1 MDRRKFVK
9 AAALGTVATTAIAA
23 PAIAQ
28 STPQIR
34 WRLTSGFPKSLDTIY
49 GTAELIARYVSEMTD
64 GRFVIQ
70 PFGAGEIIPGLESVD
85 AVSRGTVEMSH
96 TASFYNFGRDPTFA
110 LATSVPFLFGKRA
123 QDAWLY
129 QGEGNTLIQQFMT
142 PNQIVAF
149 PAGNTGTQMGGWFR
163 REIRTIADLQGLRFR
178 MGGMAG
184 RVFQRV
190 GVVPQQLAG
199 GDIYPALERG
209 TIDGAEWVGA
219 YDDERL
225 GLNRVAQFYY
235 YPGWQEGSSVLHL
248 MINQAKW
255 NELPKGYQHILENAA
270 AHGNTQMMAMYDARN
285 AAALRRLVAGGTQ
298 LRVFPTEVLD
308 RLWQEAN
315 AFYVETGNANPTFKR
330 MLDSAVAFRNDFYL
344 YNQISDFAFDSYMM
358 RAIRQRA

>member
-9 AAALGTVATTAIAA
+9 TAALGSAAASALAA
-23 PAIAQ
+23 PALAQ
-28 STPQIR
+28 TAPQLR

-49 GTAELIARYVSEMTD
+49 GTAELLAKYVGEMTD

-110 LATSVPFLFGKRA
+110 LCTSVPFLMGKRA
-123 QDAWLY
+123 QDGWLY
-129 QGEGNTLIQQFMT
+129 QGEGNGLIQQFLGA
-142 PNQIVAF
+142 NNIQAF
-149 PAGNTGTQMGGWFR
+149 PAGNTGAQMGGWFR
-163 REIRTIADLQGLRFR
+163 REIRTVADLQGLRFR

-184 RVFQRV
+184 RIFQRV

-219 YDDERL
+219 YDDEKL

-235 YPGWQEGSSVLHL
+235 YPGWQEGASVLHL
-248 MINQAKW
+248 MINTAKW
-255 NELPKGYQHILENAA
+255 NELPKNYQHILENAA
-270 AHGNTQMMAMYDARN
+270 AHANTQMMAMYDARN
-285 AAALRRLVAGGTQ
+285 AAALRRLVAAGTQ

-315 AFYVETGNANPTFKR
+315 AFYGEINAQNAPFKR
-330 MLDSAVAFRNDFYL
+330 MYDSAVAFRNDFYL

>member
-1 MDRRKFVK
+1 MHRRQFVK
-9 AAALGTVATTAIAA
+9 AAALGSVAATALAA

-28 STPQIR
+28 SQPQIR

-49 GTAELIARYVSEMTD
+49 GTAELIAKYVSEMTD

-70 PFGAGEIIPGLESVD
+70 TFGAGEVVPGLESVD

-96 TASFYNFGRDPTFA
+96 TASFYNFGRDPTFG
-110 LATSVPFLFGKRA
+110 LVTSVPFLMGQRA
-123 QDAWLY
+123 QNGWLY
-129 QGEGNTLIQQFMT
+129 QGGGNQLIQEFLGA
-142 PNQIVAF
+142 NQIVAF

-163 REIRTIADLQGLRFR
+163 KEIRSVEDLRGLRMR
-178 MGGMAG
+178 IGGFSG
-184 RVFQRV
+184 RVIQRV

-209 TIDGAEWVGA
+209 TIDAAEWVGA
-219 YDDERL
+219 YDDEKL
-225 GLNRVAQFYY
+225 GLNRVAPFYY
-235 YPGWQEGSSVLHL
+235 YPGWQEGASVLHL

-285 AAALRRLVAGGTQ
+285 AAALRRLVGAGTQ
-298 LRVFPTEVLD
+298 LRAFSTDVLD
-308 RLWQEAN
+308 AIYREAIATYSEISAQN
-315 AFYVETGNANPTFKR
+315 APFKKIY
-330 MLDSAVAFRNDFYL
+330 DHATAFRSEFYL
-344 YNQISDFAFDSYMM
+344 YYQISDFSFDTFMM

>member
-1 MDRRKFVK
+1 MNRRKFVK
-9 AAALGTVATTAIAA
+9 AAAVGTVATTAMAA

-28 STPQIR
+28 SAPQIR
-34 WRLTSGFPKSLDTIY
+34 WRLTSGFPKSLDTIF
-49 GTAELIARYVSEMTD
+49 GTAELFAKYVSEMTD
-64 GRFVIQ
+64 GRFQIQ
-70 PFGAGEIIPGLESVD
+70 VFGAGEIIPGLESVD

-96 TASFYNFGRDPTFA
+96 TASYYNFGRDPTFA

-129 QGEGNTLIQQFMT
+129 QGEGNRLIQDFFT
-142 PNQIVAF
+142 PNQIIAF

-163 REIRTIADLQGLRFR
+163 REIRAIADLQGVRFR

-184 RVFQRV
+184 RIFQRV

-235 YPGWQEGSSVLHL
+235 YPGWQEGASVLHVMTNL
-248 MINQAKW
+248 AKW
-255 NELPKGYQHILENAA
+255 NELPKNYQHIIENASA
-270 AHGNTQMMAMYDARN
+270 YANHQMSAMYDARN

-308 RLWQEAN
+308 RLWTEAN
-315 AFYVETGNANPTFKR
+315 AFYTETSAANPTFKR
-330 MLDSAVAFRNDFYL
+330 MFDSAVAFRNDFYL
-344 YNQISDFAFDSYMM
+344 YNQISDFAFDSYIM
-358 RAIRQRA
+358 RAIRQRS